1 MCRYSKK
8 LSKFHKKN
16 LETCSM
22 KLTGKNVV
30 ITGAS
35 GGIGKH
41 LALQLAKEGCSLVLL
56 ARRIEELEIVA
67 RQVSQY
73 NVIVKIYKCDVSN
86 KDEVEKVFIQIK
98 KFFGSIDIVVLNAGV
113 SYRTDV
119 RRDESAKAEHIFAV
133 NVLGMIYCVGQI
145 LPDFIQ
151 ARKGMIVGV
160 SSLAE
165 SRGFP
170 RSGFYC
176 ASKAAASTYL
186 ESLRVE
192 LRKQNIKVLTV
203 KPGFVKTPMTDK
215 NEFKMPFIIPVE
227 KAAGIIVDGIRKEK
241 KIIQFTL
248 ATVIGAKILKVMP
261 NWLFDFFSQRQ
272 LKKPLKK

>member
-1 MCRYSKK
+1 MI
-8 LSKFHKKN
+8 
-16 LETCSM
+16 
-22 KLTGKNVV
+22 LTGKNVV

-35 GGIGKH
+35 SGIGKA
-41 LALQLAKEGCSLVLL
+41 LAFRFAKEGCSLVLL
-56 ARRIEELEIVA
+56 ARRIEELESIA
-67 RQVSQY
+67 QEVSKY
-73 NVIVKIYKCDVSN
+73 HVIVKIYKCDVSN
-86 KDEVEKVFIQIK
+86 KEEVEKVFIQIK
-98 KFFGSIDIVVLNAGV
+98 KFFSSIDILALNAGV
-113 SYRTDV
+113 SFRTDV
-119 RRDESAKAEHIFAV
+119 RKDESAKAIQTFAV
-133 NVLGMIYCVGQI
+133 NVLGMIFCANQVI
-145 LPDFIQ
+145 PDFIQ
-151 ARKGMIVGV
+151 AKKGMIVGV

-192 LRKQNIKVLTV
+192 LKKFNVKVLTV

-215 NEFKMPFIIPVE
+215 NEFDMPFIIPVK
-227 KAAGIIVDGIRKEK
+227 KAAQIIIEGIKKEK

-248 ATVIGAKILKVMP
+248 GAVLGIKILKLLP
-261 NWLFDFFSQRQ
+261 NWLFDRIAQRQ

>member
-1 MCRYSKK
+1 
-8 LSKFHKKN
+8 
-16 LETCSM
+16 M
-22 KLTGKNVV
+22 KLTGKKIV

-35 GGIGKH
+35 SGIGKT
-41 LALQLAKEGCSLVLL
+41 LALQLAKEGCSVALL

-67 RQVSQY
+67 HEVSKY

-86 KDEVEKVFIQIK
+86 KDEVERVFFQVK

-113 SYRTDV
+113 SFRTDV
-119 RRDESAKAEHIFAV
+119 RKDESAKAVQTFAV
-133 NVLGMIYCVGQI
+133 NVLGMIYCVGQV

-151 ARKGMIVGV
+151 AKKGMIVGV
-160 SSLAE
+160 SSLAG

-176 ASKAAASTYL
+176 ASKAAASIYL
-186 ESLRVE
+186 ESLRAE
-192 LRKQNIKVLTV
+192 LKKHNIKVLTV

-227 KAAGIIVDGIRKEK
+227 KAAQIIIDGIKKEK
-241 KIIQFTL
+241 KIIQFTF
-248 ATVIGAKILKVMP
+248 GAVLGIKILKALP
-261 NWLFDFFSQRQ
+261 IWLFDLISQSQ
-272 LKKPLKK
+272 LKKPLKR

>member
-1 MCRYSKK
+1 
-8 LSKFHKKN
+8 
-16 LETCSM
+16 M

-35 GGIGKH
+35 SGIGKN
-41 LALQLAKEGCSLVLL
+41 LALQLAKEGCSVALL
-56 ARRIEELEIVA
+56 ARRIEELEIIA
-67 RQVSQY
+67 HEVSKY

-86 KDEVEKVFIQIK
+86 KDEVEKVFFHIK

-113 SYRTDV
+113 SFRTDV
-119 RRDESAKAEHIFAV
+119 RKDESAKAVQTFAV
-133 NVLGMIYCVGQI
+133 NVLGMIYCAGQVV
-145 LPDFIQ
+145 PDFIQ
-151 ARKGMIVGV
+151 AKKGMIVGV

-176 ASKAAASTYL
+176 ASKAAASLYL

-192 LRKQNIKVLTV
+192 LKKHKIKVLTV

-215 NEFKMPFIIPVE
+215 NEFDMPFIIPVE
-227 KAAGIIVDGIRKEK
+227 KAAQIIIEGIKKEK
-241 KIIQFTL
+241 NIIQFTCGAVL
-248 ATVIGAKILKVMP
+248 GAKILKALP
-261 NWLFDFFSQRQ
+261 NWLFDFISQNQ

>member
-1 MCRYSKK
+1 M
-8 LSKFHKKN
+8 N
-16 LETCSM
+16 LR
-22 KLTGKNVV
+22 GKNVV

-35 GGIGKH
+35 SGIGKM
-41 LALQLAKEGCSLVLL
+41 LALQLAKEGCSLALL
-56 ARRIEELEIVA
+56 ARRIDELEIIGREA
-67 RQVSQY
+67 SQQ
-73 NVIVKIYKCDVSN
+73 NVLVKVYQCDVSN
-86 KDEVEKVFIQIK
+86 KDEVEKVFSQIK
-98 KFFGSIDIVVLNAGV
+98 KSFGTMDLLVLNAGV
-113 SYRTDV
+113 GFRTDM
-119 RRDESAKAEHIFAV
+119 RKDESAKAVQTFAI
-133 NVLGMIYCVGQI
+133 NVLGMVYCISQA

-151 ARKGMIVGV
+151 AKKGMIVGV

-176 ASKAAASTYL
+176 ASKAAASIYL

-192 LRKQNIKVLTV
+192 LKRYNIKVLTV

-227 KAAGIIVDGIRKEK
+227 KAVRIIIAGIKKEK
-241 KIIQFTL
+241 KIIQFTF
-248 ATVIGAKILKVMP
+248 GAVVGIKILKMLP
-261 NWLFDFFSQRQ
+261 NWLFDLISQRQ

>member
-1 MCRYSKK
+1 MR
-8 LSKFHKKN
+8 
-16 LETCSM
+16 
-22 KLTGKNVV
+22 LTGKNVV

-35 GGIGKH
+35 SGIGKN

-56 ARRIEELEIVA
+56 ARRIEELELIA
-67 RQVSQY
+67 KQISQY
-73 NVIVKIYKCDVSN
+73 HVIVKVYKCDVSN
-86 KDEVEKVFIQIK
+86 EDEVKRVFVQIK
-98 KFFGSIDIVVLNAGV
+98 KFFPSIDIVILNAGV

-119 RRDESAKAEHIFAV
+119 RKNELQKAVQTFAV
-133 NVLGMIYCVGQI
+133 NVFGMIYCASQVI
-145 LPDFIQ
+145 PDFIQ
-151 ARKGMIVGV
+151 AKKGMIVGV

-186 ESLRVE
+186 ESLRAE
-192 LRKQNIKVLTV
+192 LRNYNIKVLTV

-215 NEFKMPFIIPVE
+215 NEFIMPFIIPVE
-227 KAAGIIVDGIRKEK
+227 KAVKIIVDGIKKEK
-241 KIIQFTL
+241 RIIQFTL
-248 ATVIGAKILKVMP
+248 ATVVGVKIMKVMP
-261 NWLFDFFSQRQ
+261 NWLFDIFSQRL

>member
-1 MCRYSKK
+1 
-8 LSKFHKKN
+8 
-16 LETCSM
+16 M

-35 GGIGKH
+35 SGIGKN
-41 LALQLAKEGCSLVLL
+41 LALQLAKEGCSLALL

-67 RQVSQY
+67 HQVSKY
-73 NVIVKIYKCDVSN
+73 NVMVKIYKCDVSN
-86 KDEVEKVFIQIK
+86 KDEVEKVFSQVK
-98 KFFGSIDIVVLNAGV
+98 KIFGSIDIAILNAGV
-113 SYRTDV
+113 SFRTDV
-119 RRDESAKAEHIFAV
+119 RKDESAKAVQTFAV
-133 NVLGMIYCVGQI
+133 NVLGMIYCAGQVV
-145 LPDFIQ
+145 PDFIQ
-151 ARKGMIVGV
+151 TQKGMIVGV

-176 ASKAAASTYL
+176 ASKAAASIYL

-192 LRKQNIKVLTV
+192 LKKYNIKVLTV

-215 NEFKMPFIIPVE
+215 NEFDMPFLIPVE
-227 KAAGIIVDGIRKEK
+227 KAVQIIIDGIKKEK
-241 KIIQFTL
+241 KIIQFTF
-248 ATVIGAKILKVMP
+248 GAVLGIKILKMLP
-261 NWLFDFFSQRQ
+261 NWLFDLLSQNQ

>member
-1 MCRYSKK
+1 
-8 LSKFHKKN
+8 
-16 LETCSM
+16 M

-35 GGIGKH
+35 SGIGKN
-41 LALQLAKEGCSLVLL
+41 LALQLAKEGCSVALL

-67 RQVSQY
+67 HEVSKY

-86 KDEVEKVFIQIK
+86 KDEVEKVFLSIK

-113 SYRTDV
+113 SFRTDV
-119 RRDESAKAEHIFAV
+119 RKDESAKAVQTFAI
-133 NVLGMIYCVGQI
+133 NVLGMIYCAGQVV
-145 LPDFIQ
+145 PDFIQ
-151 ARKGMIVGV
+151 AKKGMIVGV

-176 ASKAAASTYL
+176 ASKAAASLYL

-192 LRKQNIKVLTV
+192 LKKHKIKVLTV

-215 NEFKMPFIIPVE
+215 NEFDMPFIIPVE
-227 KAAGIIVDGIRKEK
+227 KAAQIIIEGIKKEK
-241 KIIQFTL
+241 NIIQFTCGAVL
-248 ATVIGAKILKVMP
+248 GAKILKALP
-261 NWLFDFFSQRQ
+261 NWLFDFISQNQ

>member
-1 MCRYSKK
+1 
-8 LSKFHKKN
+8 
-16 LETCSM
+16 M

-35 GGIGKH
+35 SGIGKT
-41 LALQLAKEGCSLVLL
+41 LALQFAKEGCSLVLL

-67 RQVSQY
+67 HEVSKY
-73 NVIVKIYKCDVSN
+73 HVIVKIYKCDVSN
-86 KDEVEKVFIQIK
+86 KDEVERVFTHIK
-98 KFFGSIDIVVLNAGV
+98 KFFNSIDILVLNAGV
-113 SYRTDV
+113 SFRTDS
-119 RRDESAKAEHIFAV
+119 RKDESEKAVQTFAV
-133 NVLGMIYCVGQI
+133 NVLGLIYCAAQVI
-145 LPDFIQ
+145 PDFIHSK
-151 ARKGMIVGV
+151 KGMIVGV

-192 LRKQNIKVLTV
+192 LRKYNVKVLTV

-215 NEFKMPFIIPVE
+215 NEFDMPFIIPVE
-227 KAAGIIVDGIRKEK
+227 KAVQIIVDGIKKEK
-241 KIIQFTL
+241 KIIQFTF
-248 ATVIGAKILKVMP
+248 GAVLGVKILKLLP
-261 NWLFDFFSQRQ
+261 NWFFDSFVQRQ

>member
-1 MCRYSKK
+1 
-8 LSKFHKKN
+8 
-16 LETCSM
+16 M

-35 GGIGKH
+35 SGIGKA
-41 LALQLAKEGCSLVLL
+41 LALQFAKEGCSLVLL

-67 RQVSQY
+67 HEVSKY
-73 NVIVKIYKCDVSN
+73 HVIVKIYKCDVSN
-86 KDEVEKVFIQIK
+86 KDEVERVFTHVK
-98 KFFGSIDIVVLNAGV
+98 KFFNSIDILVLNAGV
-113 SYRTDV
+113 SFRTDS
-119 RRDESAKAEHIFAV
+119 RKDESEKAVQTFAV
-133 NVLGMIYCVGQI
+133 NVLGLIYCAGQVI
-145 LPDFIQ
+145 PDFIHSK
-151 ARKGMIVGV
+151 KGMIVGV

-192 LRKQNIKVLTV
+192 LRKYNVKVLTV

-215 NEFKMPFIIPVE
+215 NEFHMPLIIPVE
-227 KAAGIIVDGIRKEK
+227 KAVQIIVDGIKKEK
-241 KIIQFTL
+241 KIIQFTF
-248 ATVIGAKILKVMP
+248 GAVLGIKILKMLP
-261 NWLFDFFSQRQ
+261 NWLFDSFAQRQ

>member
-1 MCRYSKK
+1 MK
-8 LSKFHKKN
+8 LS
-16 LETCSM
+16 
-22 KLTGKNVV
+22 GKNVV

-35 GGIGKH
+35 SGIGKN

-56 ARRIEELEIVA
+56 ARRIDELELLA
-67 RQVSQY
+67 QQVSQY
-73 NVIVKIYKCDVSN
+73 HVMVKVYKCDVSN
-86 KDEVEKVFIQIK
+86 EEEVKKVFAQIK
-98 KFFGSIDIVVLNAGV
+98 KFFSSIDIVVLNAGV
-113 SYRTDV
+113 SFRTDV
-119 RRDESAKAEHIFAV
+119 RKDESAKAVQTFAV
-133 NVLGMIYCVGQI
+133 NVLGMIYCANQVI
-145 LPDFIQ
+145 PDFIH
-151 ARKGMIVGV
+151 AKNGMIVGV

-186 ESLRVE
+186 ESIRVE
-192 LRKQNIKVLTV
+192 LKNYNIKVLTI

-227 KAAGIIVDGIRKEK
+227 KAVQIIVEGIKKEK

-248 ATVIGAKILKVMP
+248 GTVVGVKILKIMP
-261 NWLFDFFSQRQ
+261 NWLFDIFSQIQ

>member
-1 MCRYSKK
+1 M
-8 LSKFHKKN
+8 
-16 LETCSM
+16 M

-35 GGIGKH
+35 SGIGRS
-41 LALQLAKEGCSLVLL
+41 LALQLAKEGCSLALL
-56 ARRIEELEIVA
+56 ARRVEELETVA
-67 RQVSQY
+67 RQASQY
-73 NVIVKIYKCDVSN
+73 NVIVKVYRCDVSN
-86 KDEVEKVFIQIK
+86 KDEVEKVFAHIK
-98 KFFGSIDIVVLNAGV
+98 KFFSSIDVLVLNAGV
-113 SYRTDV
+113 SFRTDV
-119 RRDESAKAEHIFAV
+119 RKDESAKAVQTFAV
-133 NVLGMIYCVGQI
+133 NVLGMVYCAGQVI
-145 LPDFIQ
+145 PDFIQ
-151 ARKGMIVGV
+151 AKRGMIVGI

-192 LRKQNIKVLTV
+192 LKKYNIKVLTV

-227 KAAGIIVDGIRKEK
+227 KAVQIIVDGIKKEK
-241 KIIQFTL
+241 KIIQFTF
-248 ATVIGAKILKVMP
+248 GAVLGIKILKALP
-261 NWLFDFFSQRQ
+261 NWLFDFIAQNQ

>member
-1 MCRYSKK
+1 
-8 LSKFHKKN
+8 
-16 LETCSM
+16 M

-35 GGIGKH
+35 SGIGKN
-41 LALQLAKEGCSLVLL
+41 LALQLAKEGCSLALL

-67 RQVSQY
+67 HQVSKY
-73 NVIVKIYKCDVSN
+73 NVMVKIYKCDVTN
-86 KDEVEKVFIQIK
+86 KDEVEKVFSQVK
-98 KFFGSIDIVVLNAGV
+98 KIFGSIDIVILNAGV
-113 SYRTDV
+113 SFRTDA
-119 RRDESAKAEHIFAV
+119 RKDESAKAVQTFAV
-133 NVLGMIYCVGQI
+133 NVLGMIYCAGQVI
-145 LPDFIQ
+145 PDFIQ
-151 ARKGMIVGV
+151 AKKGMIVGI

-176 ASKAAASTYL
+176 ASKAAASIYL

-192 LRKQNIKVLTV
+192 LKKYNIKVLTV

-215 NEFKMPFIIPVE
+215 NEFDMPFLIPVE
-227 KAAGIIVDGIRKEK
+227 KAVQIIIDGIKKEK
-241 KIIQFTL
+241 KIIQFTF
-248 ATVIGAKILKVMP
+248 GAVLGIKILKMLP
-261 NWLFDFFSQRQ
+261 NWLFDLLSQNQ